1 MGQLLGFEPPPIKN
15 DPIYQN
21 NLMYIYGKF
30 IIVTFFLPYL
40 SQFWLIFKIWLNLN
54 VIIDKDLIQAMQKA
68 KKP

>member
-1 MGQLLGFEPPPIKN
+1 
-15 DPIYQN
+15 
-21 NLMYIYGKF
+21 MYIYGKF

-54 VIIDKDLIQAMQKA
+54 VVIDKDLIQAMQKA